1 MNNPQDLFPKIRRLP
16 MTNILRKDNSVRVH
30 PRNLQFLA
38 TEIFKVKNDLAP
50 KIIKDY
56 GFQFREAL

>member
-1 MNNPQDLFPKIRRLP
+1 MMK
-16 MTNILRKDNSVRVH
+16 ILRKYNSVRVH